1 MTIFTE
7 LMSKKNNYLLCDIL
21 AYGNL
26 KQYKKIEKKINY
38 KFLYKHDW
46 LYK

>member
-26 KQYKKIEKKINY
+26 KQYKKIEKKKIYEKSAVTSN
-38 KFLYKHDW
+38 DVI
-46 LYK
+46 